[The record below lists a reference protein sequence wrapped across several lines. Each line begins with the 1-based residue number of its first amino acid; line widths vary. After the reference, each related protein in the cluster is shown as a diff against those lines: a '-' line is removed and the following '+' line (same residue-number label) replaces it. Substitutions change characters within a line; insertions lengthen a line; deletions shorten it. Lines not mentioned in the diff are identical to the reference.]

1 LLSTNDTAP
10 EIQIRCMTVWP
21 APVAA
26 VILDMDGLLL
36 DTERVYRR
44 AFIAA
49 AARLGFVMPE
59 DLYQGMVGLADNEC
73 FALIKDH
80 FGPKLRISQYRHELA
95 DCLQQFFCT
104 GIPLKP
110 GALELMDDLA
120 QRGLPRALATS
131 TNRATA
137 ERHLRCAGLLD
148 RFDAIVTWEDVERG
162 KPHPDLFLKAAR
174 EIGVAPQRCVVLED
188 SPLGIRG
195 AHAAGAMPVMVPDLL
210 AATEELRSMC
220 VAVVKDLYEARALLH
235 TAFLYAP

>member
-1 LLSTNDTAP
+1 MTAF
-10 EIQIRCMTVWP
+10 P
-21 APVAA
+21 APVDA

-44 AFIAA
+44 AFITA
-49 AARLGFVMPE
+49 AARQGFEMSE

-73 FALIKDH
+73 FALIQDR
-80 FGPKLRISQYRHELA
+80 FGPQLRISQYRRELA
-95 DCLQQFFCT
+95 DCLEQFLGA

-110 GALELMDDLA
+110 GAVELMDDLA

-137 ERHLRCAGLLD
+137 EDHLRCAGLLD
-148 RFDAIVTWEDVERG
+148 RFDALVTWEDVERG
-162 KPHPDLFLKAAR
+162 KPHPDVFLNAAL

-210 AATEELRSMC
+210 AATEELRNMC
-220 VAVVKDLYEARALLH
+220 VAVVNDLHEARALLRE
-235 TAFLYAP
+235 ARYGAPPKADDYSS

>member
-1 LLSTNDTAP
+1 MTAF
-10 EIQIRCMTVWP
+10 P
-21 APVAA
+21 APIEA

-49 AARLGFVMPE
+49 AARLGFDMRE
-59 DLYQGMVGLADNEC
+59 ELYQGLIGLADNEC
-73 FALIKDH
+73 VALIEDH
-80 FGPKLRISQYRHELA
+80 FGPQLRINQYQRELA
-95 DCLQQFFCT
+95 DCLQQFLGA

-110 GALELMDDLA
+110 GAVELMDELA

-137 ERHLRCAGLLD
+137 ETHLRCAGLFD

-174 EIGVAPQRCVVLED
+174 AIGVAPQRCVVLED

-210 AATEELRSMC
+210 AATEELRNIC
-220 VAVVKDLYEARALLH
+220 VAVVKDLYEARTLLQAACDRA
-235 TAFLYAP
+235 AFSARR

>member
-1 LLSTNDTAP
+1 
-10 EIQIRCMTVWP
+10 MTVWP

-95 DCLQQFFCT
+95 DCLQQFLCT

-137 ERHLRCAGLLD
+137 ERHLRCAALLD

-162 KPHPDLFLKAAR
+162 KPHPDLFLKALAFWFGQ
-174 EIGVAPQRCVVLED
+174 ES
-188 SPLGIRG
+188 SPSF
-195 AHAAGAMPVMVPDLL
+195 L
-210 AATEELRSMC
+210 ALSELR
-220 VAVVKDLYEARALLH
+220 
-235 TAFLYAP
+235 FPI

>member
-1 LLSTNDTAP
+1 LTARAP

-49 AARLGFVMPE
+49 AARLGFEMAE
-59 DLYQGMVGLADNEC
+59 DLYRGMVGLADNEC

-80 FGPKLRISQYRHELA
+80 FGPQLRISQYRREFA
-95 DCLQQFFCT
+95 DCLQQFLCA

-110 GALELMDDLA
+110 GAAELMDDLA
-120 QRGLPRALATS
+120 QRGLPRAL
-131 TNRATA
+131 
-137 ERHLRCAGLLD
+137 
-148 RFDAIVTWEDVERG
+148 I
-162 KPHPDLFLKAAR
+162 
-174 EIGVAPQRCVVLED
+174 VLED

-210 AATEELRSMC
+210 AATEELRNMC
-220 VAVVKDLYEARALLH
+220 VAVVKDLYEARALLR
-235 TAFLYAP
+235 TASYLRRSRPSKGRRLHSS

>member
-1 LLSTNDTAP
+1 
-10 EIQIRCMTVWP
+10 MTVWP

-49 AARLGFVMPE
+49 AARQGFEMSE
-59 DLYQGMVGLADNEC
+59 DLYQAMVGLADNEC
-73 FALIKDH
+73 FALIENH
-80 FGPKLRISQYRHELA
+80 FGPKLRMRQYRRELA
-95 DCLQQFFCT
+95 DCLQQFLGV

-110 GALELMDDLA
+110 GAVELMDELA
-120 QRGLPRALATS
+120 ERGLPRALATS

-137 ERHLRCAGLLD
+137 ETHLRCAGLFG

-174 EIGVAPQRCVVLED
+174 EIGVTPQRCVVLED

-210 AATEELRSMC
+210 TPTEELRGLC
-220 VAVVKDLYEARALLH
+220 VAVVKDLYEARALLQR
-235 TAFLYAP
+235 ACDRAAL